1 MEHLLEGIA
10 WLQDKIFL
18 KGFVFGFVH
27 VFFLILGYYSAYSL
41 NNLLKIVSNGYI
53 AGIFGAVGADIIGSY
68 ISAILDPSIR
78 SSAVGIL
85 IGASFGLVFIPFL
98 ERYVTKSKH
107 HISVGSHSEVKKDL
121 DKPHR

>member
-1 MEHLLEGIA
+1 MEHLIEGIT
-10 WLQDKIFL
+10 WLQDEIFL
-18 KGFVFGFVH
+18 KGFIFGFAH
-27 VFFLILGYYSAYSL
+27 VFFLILGFYSGWSI
-41 NNLLKIVSNGYI
+41 NRLLKIVSNGYI

-78 SSAVGIL
+78 ENALGIL
-85 IGASFGLVFIPFL
+85 IGASLGLALIPFL

-121 DKPHR
+121 DESHR